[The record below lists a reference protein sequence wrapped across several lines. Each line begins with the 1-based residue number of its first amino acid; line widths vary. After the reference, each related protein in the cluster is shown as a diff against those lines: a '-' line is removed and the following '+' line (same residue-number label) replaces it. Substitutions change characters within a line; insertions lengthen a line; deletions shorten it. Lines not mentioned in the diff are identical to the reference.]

1 MSKIALS
8 GNASGTG
15 TFTIASPDSN
25 SDRTLNLPD
34 NSGTLVTNTSGS
46 VSQAMLASGVA
57 GTGPAFSAYQSSAQS
72 FSQTTFTKVSFQT
85 EEFDTASCFDNAS
98 TYRFTPNVAGYYQ
111 VTGAV
116 AWNSPTAVLCQI
128 HKNGDAIRRGL
139 FENNAFS
146 SFVSALIY
154 LNGLTDYVELY
165 GYQAG
170 ATQNAEAT
178 ALRTYFQ
185 AALVR
190 AA

>member
-1 MSKIALS
+1 MSKITLVS
-8 GNASGTG
+8 PASGTAEFSITTPSG
-15 TFTIASPDSN
+15 TST
-25 SDRTLNLPD
+25 DRTLTLPD
-34 NSGTLVTNTSGS
+34 NSGTVITTGS
-46 VSQAMLASGVA
+46 TFA

-85 EEFDTASCFDNAS
+85 EEFDTASCFDSAS
-98 TYRFTPNVAGYYQ
+98 TYRFTPTVAGYYQ

-116 AWNSPTAVLCQI
+116 AWNSATAVLCEI
-128 HKNGDAIRRGL
+128 RKNGTALKRGL

-146 SFVSALIY
+146 TFVSALIY
-154 LNGLTDYVELY
+154 LNGSADYVELY

-170 ATQNAEAT
+170 ATQSAVAT
-178 ALRTYFQ
+178 VSQTYFQ